1 MHETMD
7 AYMALFDSKPHL
19 LRFICSL
26 AIRFDK
32 SKGLAPPAHFFSTVI
47 PFFAGN
53 LRDLRH
59 ILIFSRRWRS
69 WKIFPNDSRLALV
82 SCVPENA
89 GLTSFKAVGVGL
101 PKAFSGLLPV
111 DLGTYFVGATLAQ
124 EDTVVEKYL
133 STQGVANARPTY
145 LMVPSLM
152 ARRTTCWVQSQDQS
166 FFGRLQYLDFGVSN
180 LSALT
185 ALLSRAAC
193 RLKGLTLRH
202 TVFSTARLTLHHI
215 GFALLPPGSRFAV
228 MPQLEQ
234 LRIVFRCNP
243 LLSSFS
249 CPGRVPIII
258 ADYCTSSFASVNSLC
273 MDIKW
278 AVPQGRP
285 RKFQP
290 SILRPQ
296 PGPGSGF
303 ARLDNL
309 LANQD
314 VLKEL
319 KNVTLNIGIAYNSL
333 AFHGRR

>member
-1 MHETMD
+1 MD

-32 SKGLAPPAHFFSTVI
+32 SKGLTPPAHFFSTVI

-59 ILIFSRRWRS
+59 ILIFSQ
-69 WKIFPNDSRLALV
+69 
-82 SCVPENA
+82 NA
-89 GLTSFKAVGVGL
+89 GLISFKAVGVGL

-111 DLGTYFVGATLAQ
+111 DLVVLTLGCC
-124 EDTVVEKYL
+124 VEKYL
-133 STQGVANARPTY
+133 STQGVANARPT
-145 LMVPSLM
+145 
-152 ARRTTCWVQSQDQS
+152 TTCWVRSQDHI
-166 FFGRLQYLDFGVSN
+166 LVLGVGN

-185 ALLSRAAC
+185 ALLSRAAY
-193 RLKGLTLRH
+193 L
-202 TVFSTARLTLHHI
+202 FSTTRLTLHHI

-234 LRIVFRCNP
+234 LRIVFRF
-243 LLSSFS
+243 FS

-258 ADYCTSSFASVNSLC
+258 VDYCTSFLRLRQLALHGHQVDCPSR
-273 MDIKW
+273 KT
-278 AVPQGRP
+278 AVSSSHPF
-285 RKFQP
+285 FQ
-290 SILRPQ
+290 PQ
-296 PGPGSGF
+296 PGPESGF

-309 LANQD
+309 LADQD

-333 AFHGRR
+333 AWAKSSIAFHMESTLIRDPLGNVREF